1 MTGRA
6 LRLPGKRRRTPTAPP
21 SPRVRGR
28 DERSSLLEGQDEGLS
43 RQARL
48 AESPPHP
55 PDFAALRRATSPRK
69 RGEVIELA
77 PDMIQLK
84 AVMRYTFADAEPG
97 TRPNNCAC
105 SRRATSTSRPVA
117 SSMTVETRAMNSRL
131 ARPGG
136 N

>member
-1 MTGRA
+1 MTTGRYIS
-6 LRLPGKRRRTPTAPP
+6 LPRKRRRSPTTSP
-21 SPRVRGR
+21 SPRPRGR
-28 DERSSLLEGQDEGLS
+28 DERSSLSEGRDEGLS

-84 AVMRYTFADAEPG
+84 AIMRYAFTDAEPG

-105 SRRATSTSRPVA
+105 S
-117 SSMTVETRAMNSRL
+117 
-131 ARPGG
+131 
-136 N
+136 